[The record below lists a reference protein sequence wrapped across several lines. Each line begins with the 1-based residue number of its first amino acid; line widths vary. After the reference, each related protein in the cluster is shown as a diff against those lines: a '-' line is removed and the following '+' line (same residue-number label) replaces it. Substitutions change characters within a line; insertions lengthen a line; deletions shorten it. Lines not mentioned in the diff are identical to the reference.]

1 MRNRAPIPGSGE
13 QAPPAA
19 AFWLPSTLR
28 AHFRLSFSLL
38 SSCPAPA
45 CRVQLLGKRQVLQ
58 EAMQGLQVALCSQD
72 KLQAQQELLQNK
84 MQQLGTGEPPAV
96 PLLQDDRHSTSSAVR
111 CPATNHYSPPPSPA
125 YLQGL
130 CSSFLPSP
138 SLSLTTR

>member
-1 MRNRAPIPGSGE
+1 MRNRAPTPGSGE
-13 QAPPAA
+13 QTPPVAA
-19 AFWLPSTLR
+19 SWLPSTVC

-72 KLQAQQELLQNK
+72 KLQAQQELLQKK
-84 MQQLGTGEPPAV
+84 MEQLGTGEPPAV

-111 CPATNHYSPPPSPA
+111 CPATNRHAPPPSPA

-130 CSSFLPSP
+130 CSSCLPSP